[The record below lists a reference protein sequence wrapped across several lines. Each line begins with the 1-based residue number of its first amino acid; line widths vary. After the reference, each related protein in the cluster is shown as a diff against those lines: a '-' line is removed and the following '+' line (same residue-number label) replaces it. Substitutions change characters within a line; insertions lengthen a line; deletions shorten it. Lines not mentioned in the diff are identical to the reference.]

1 MRSIL
6 VPIEES
12 PSLEAQLES
21 AVLLAEIFNA
31 HIDGTAPSWVM
42 GLAPFDGALDTIP
55 SIGETGAFSA
65 EAQQERVAA
74 AEESFRAFI
83 NRRGIAWDD
92 PSKPTDHITASWRAP
107 QGSGDRT
114 TAEIA
119 RLYDVSVL
127 GRRIEK
133 SLTPRAELL
142 EAVLFESGRPILVT
156 PPEPPQRLGEKI
168 VIVWNGS
175 TESAR
180 LISFARPLLARA
192 KQVVVMSVEAAMV
205 SGPSA
210 EALAHALRRSG
221 LDVESTIVSPGG
233 RSNGEAVLAGAADF
247 GADLIL
253 KGAYTNSRLR
263 QLIFGGVTRHILQGA
278 TIPVLMSH

>member
-253 KGAYTNSRLR
+253 TPADAHER
-263 QLIFGGVTRHILQGA
+263 QFL
-278 TIPVLMSH
+278 S